1 MDKVAPGIWLGDRRA
16 AAKIVAAAKAK
27 QKQGRGS
34 KEEDGTATISHIINL
49 SDKVFYMPRAP
60 GLSFNHIP
68 LNDFGKFT
76 RTLTSGTSGSAGGGG
91 ILLVVATTAPS
102 PKNKTHTH
110 ARART
115 HNRTLS
121 LLLQVNQS

>member
-27 QKQGRGS
+27 QKQDRKS

-76 RTLTSGTSGSAGGGG
+76 RTITSGTRGSAGGGG
-91 ILLVVATTAPS
+91 IYLSSPPLLLHQ
-102 PKNKTHTH
+102 KTKHTLTR
-110 ARART
+110 ARAHTIT
-115 HNRTLS
+115 HFHSCCR
-121 LLLQVNQS
+121 